1 MPQSVSD
8 VHHELYHYTTT
19 NGLKGIIENQ
29 TLWATHHAHLN
40 DHQEIIHFKNRLPEI
55 IEPAVEEIIQIG
67 LNAIGLNN
75 DGTDKKDKSS
85 REAAN
90 SIVDHLYNTTFVGR
104 NGKPP
109 FAEPYFTSFCTVD
122 QNWKD
127 EKRDTVPKHGLLSQ
141 WRGYGKN
148 GGYAIVFDTRKIE
161 ELLKEE
167 NEKWH
172 YQNSIYFCD
181 ILYSN
186 VPDEQ
191 ILNEFESDE
200 NSIKQ
205 GVEKFLKALKNG
217 DNSKGFGLLYEAFC
231 KCACRYKH
239 WGFEEELE
247 VRIIAIPASQE
258 VRKSAGNEKNT
269 LLKPEKPINHFM
281 RSATLVPHIDLF
293 DKITIPR
300 QKILPIRR
308 IIVGPHPDKEK
319 RRRSVELLLQRNGL
333 DSQVL
338 ISEIPYIEMG

>member
-1 MPQSVSD
+1 MRQSVSY
-8 VHHELYHYTTT
+8 VHLELYHYTTT

-55 IEPAVEEIIQIG
+55 IEPAVEEIMQIG

-75 DGTDKKDKSS
+75 DETDKKVKSS
-85 REAAN
+85 KEAAN
-90 SIVDHLYNTTFVGR
+90 SICDHLYNTTFVGR

-109 FAEPYFTSFCTVD
+109 FVEPYFTSFCTVD

-127 EKRDTVPKHGLLSQ
+127 EKKDTVPKHGLLSQ

-148 GGYAIVFDTRKIE
+148 GGYAIVFDTSKIE

-181 ILYSN
+181 VLYSN
-186 VPDEQ
+186 TLNNEILKEFGEDEKS
-191 ILNEFESDE
+191 INE
-200 NSIKQ
+200 
-205 GVEKFLKALKNG
+205 
-217 DNSKGFGLLYEAFC
+217 GFKELIFRQLGKTDAQVSEMYEALC

-239 WGFEEELE
+239 WGFEEEQE

-281 RSATLVPHIDLF
+281 RSAALVPHIDLF
-293 DKITIPR
+293 DEITVPR
-300 QKILPIRR
+300 QKILPIKR

-319 RRRSVELLLQRNGL
+319 RRRSVELLLRRYGV
-333 DSQVL
+333 DAEVL
-338 ISEIPYIEMG
+338 VSEIPYIEMG